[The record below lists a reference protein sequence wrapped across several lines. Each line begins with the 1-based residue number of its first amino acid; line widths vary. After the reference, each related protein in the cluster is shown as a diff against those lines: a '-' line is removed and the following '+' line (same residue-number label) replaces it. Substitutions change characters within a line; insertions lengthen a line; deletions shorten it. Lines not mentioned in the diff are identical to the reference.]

1 MPVGGGALV
10 IDTEFNSA
18 AQVPA
23 KICADAAVLAEE
35 RGFAGVWK
43 GESNSRDPLVLLTA
57 YAARTSRLEL
67 GTAIYHMYGRSP
79 VTLGIQAATLNEY
92 ADGRLLLGLGVAN
105 GTIAAWHGDTYDR
118 PLRRIREYVEIVR
131 ATYAGERVEY
141 EGDFYASTKGFKLA
155 FEPPPYPLRIMLAA
169 LGSRTATLAGKIS
182 EGVVINMADPAR
194 VRQIVEWCHEGAR
207 SAGRDPSGFEVA
219 AKLRVAVHEDAGHA
233 KRMLKKV
240 LTFYALQTGYS
251 QMLREM
257 GFAEEVDRIRAAYEQ
272 DGFRGARDQVSD
284 ELFAGVPMFAGSS
297 LDGLAERLEVYRE
310 AGVTR
315 MIVACVPTGDDLWGE
330 IRSFLH
336 AADFV
341 AALA

>member
-1 MPVGGGALV
+1 MV

-23 KICADAAVLAEE
+23 KIAADAAALAEE
-35 RGFAGVWK
+35 RGFGAVWK

-105 GTIAAWHGDTYDR
+105 ETIAAWHGDTYDR

-131 ATYAGERVEY
+131 ATYSGERVEY
-141 EGDFYASTKGFKLA
+141 EGTFYAATRGFKLA

-169 LGSRTATLAGKIS
+169 LGPQMTRLAGQIS
-182 EGVVINMADPAR
+182 DGVIINMADPAR
-194 VRQIVEWCHEGAR
+194 VRAIVERCHEGAR
-207 SAGRDPSGFEVA
+207 SAGRDTAGFEVA
-219 AKLRVAVHEDAGHA
+219 AKIRVALNEDADHA
-233 KRMLKKV
+233 KRTLKKV

-251 QMLREM
+251 ELLREM
-257 GFAEEVDRIRAAYEQ
+257 GFGEDVDRIRAAYER
-272 DGFRGARDQVSD
+272 DGFRAAREQVSD
-284 ELFAGVPMFAGSS
+284 SLFAGVPMFAGSS
-297 LDGLAERLEVYRE
+297 LDGLQERLDAYRD

-330 IRSFLH
+330 IRAFLDS
-336 AADFV
+336 ADFV
-341 AALA
+341 GAAV

>member
-1 MPVGGGALV
+1 MI

-35 RGFAGVWK
+35 RGFGAVWK

-105 GTIAAWHGDTYDR
+105 ETIAAWHGDTYDR
-118 PLRRIREYVEIVR
+118 PLRRIREYIEIVR

-141 EGDFYASTKGFKLA
+141 EGDFYSSTKGFKLA
-155 FEPPPYPLRIMLAA
+155 FEPPPHPLRIMLAA
-169 LGSRTATLAGKIS
+169 LGPQTARLAGKIAD
-182 EGVVINMADPAR
+182 GVVINMADPAR
-194 VRQIVEWCHEGAR
+194 VRQIAEWCQEGAR
-207 SAGRDPSGFEVA
+207 SAGRDTSGFEVV
-219 AKLRVAVHEDAGHA
+219 AKLRVALHEDADHA
-233 KRMLKKV
+233 KRTLKKV
-240 LTFYALQTGYS
+240 LTFYALQNGYS
-251 QMLREM
+251 QMLRDM
-257 GFAEEVDRIRAAYEQ
+257 GFTEGVERIRDAYAK
-272 DGFRGARDQVSD
+272 DGFRAARDQVSD

-297 LDGLAERLEVYRE
+297 LDGLAERLEAYEE

-315 MIVACVPTGDDLWGE
+315 MIVALVPTGDDLWGE
-330 IRSFLH
+330 IRHFLET
-336 AADFV
+336 ADFV
-341 AALA
+341 GAAA